1 MSKKLNVFAGA
12 FVLFGV
18 IATISGLSVVNTEV
32 ELHNAITAQ
41 QTANTASFDKMWK
54 VLQTK
59 AGVVGQYKD
68 DFQAI
73 WPDIIKGRYASGGS
87 LMKWVQERNP
97 KFDSGLYQDLM
108 TSVEAERAQ
117 FLRDQK
123 MLIAKHQ
130 ERQDLIG
137 KPVSG
142 WFLRTFGNAEEIKIT
157 VVTSDE
163 TQEAFETGKEDS
175 SATDLF
181 DRKGTPESDTGG
193 TTTP

>member
-1 MSKKLNVFAGA
+1 MSKKLVVILGA
-12 FVLFGV
+12 FLLLGV
-18 IATISGLSVVNTEV
+18 IVTVSGLSVVNKEV
-32 ELHNAITAQ
+32 ELRNSITAQ

-59 AGVVGQYKD
+59 AGVVGQYRD

-73 WPDIIKGRYASGGS
+73 WPEIIKGRYASGDT

-123 MLIAKHQ
+123 LLISKHQ
-130 ERQDLIG
+130 EREDLLG

-142 WFLRTFGNAEEIKIT
+142 FFLRTFGNSDQVEIT

-181 DRKGTPESDTGG
+181 NREGTKDDN
-193 TTTP
+193 TTQ

>member
-1 MSKKLNVFAGA
+1 MSNKLLVFIGA
-12 FVLFGV
+12 FVLLGV
-18 IATISGLSVVNTEV
+18 LVAVSGLSVVNKEV
-32 ELHNAITAQ
+32 ELRNSITAQ

-54 VLQTK
+54 VLKTK

-68 DFQAI
+68 DFQSI
-73 WPDIIKGRYASGGS
+73 WPEIIKGRYSSGDT

-97 KFDSGLYQDLM
+97 KFDSSLYQDLM

-123 MLIAKHQ
+123 LLISKHQ
-130 ERQDLIG
+130 ERKDILG

-142 WFLRTFGNAEEIKIT
+142 FVLRNFGNAEEMDIT

-163 TQEAFETGKEDS
+163 TQEAFETGKEGPG
-175 SATDLF
+175 ATDLF
-181 DRKGTPESDTGG
+181 DKNKKATD
-193 TTTP
+193 